1 MEMKKALAIGL
12 FLASVFVALTA
23 CRAAENDD
31 VYVISRE
38 DGSGTRGAFVEL
50 LNIEEKNENGEK
62 IDKTTLYAE
71 ITNNTAVMMTSV
83 MSDRN
88 SIGYISLGSLSDIVK
103 PLKINGVEPSI
114 KTIQD
119 GSYPLSRP
127 FLIATKKEINPL
139 AEDFIAF
146 ILSKDGQTV
155 VQDKGYAPI
164 ETDTDFSGGKITG
177 RIVVAGSSSVTPV
190 MEALKEAYLLRN
202 PDANI
207 EIQQSDSTTGT
218 NSAIEGICDIAMT
231 SRALK
236 DSEIEKG
243 LSPTTIAMDGIVII
257 VNSENPVQELSPEQ
271 VKNIY
276 VGETTSWSEIQ

>member
-1 MEMKKALAIGL
+1 MKKALAIGL